1 MKKAAGKRRNLICR
15 QWVDD
20 CVVGITTKDI

>member
-1 MKKAAGKRRNLICR
+1 MKKAVGKRRNLICR

-20 CVVGITTKDI
+20 RVVGQTIKDI